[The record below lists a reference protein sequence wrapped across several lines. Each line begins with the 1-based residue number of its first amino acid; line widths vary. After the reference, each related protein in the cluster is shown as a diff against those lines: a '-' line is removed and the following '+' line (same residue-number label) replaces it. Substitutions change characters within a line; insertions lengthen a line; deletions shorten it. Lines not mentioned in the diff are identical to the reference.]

1 MKIGRNDPCPC
12 GSGKKYKKC
21 CIKILQEEQSSF
33 APKFRF
39 EAGSYGDTGGFVPSA
54 ACLKQESPNKW
65 AYHFVLV
72 NYHEVYLQENE
83 ASAQAAKDLDA
94 GFLQKE
100 KHGSDY
106 ALAEYL
112 KAQGYVSV
120 DGFKIVEEDKNGA
133 LH

>member
-1 MKIGRNDPCPC
+1 MKVGRNDPCPC

-21 CIKILQEEQSSF
+21 CMKNLQENQSFS
-33 APKFRF
+33 PTFRF

-72 NYHEVYLQENE
+72 NHNKVYLQEDE
-83 ASAQAAKDLDA
+83 ASAQAVKDLDA
-94 GFLQKE
+94 AFLQKE
-100 KHGSDY
+100 KHGSYY

-112 KAQGYVSV
+112 KAEGYVSV
-120 DGFKIVEEDKNGA
+120 EGFKVVDEDKNRG